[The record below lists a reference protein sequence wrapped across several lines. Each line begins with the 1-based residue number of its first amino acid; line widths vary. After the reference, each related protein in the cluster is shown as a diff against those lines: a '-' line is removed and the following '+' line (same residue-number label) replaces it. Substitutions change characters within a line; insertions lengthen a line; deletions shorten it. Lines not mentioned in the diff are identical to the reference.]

1 MAAPID
7 LSAQAALWFLI
18 ATLPIAFWVIWSD
31 LRAMRIPNRA
41 VLALLAV
48 FVVLGPFLLPLE
60 LFAWQFLHLVVVL
73 LVGITLNAAGV
84 LGAGDA
90 KFAAAAAPFVAR
102 GDIGLV
108 MMLLAIT
115 LAAAFV
121 PHRLAARSPLRHLA
135 PDWESW
141 TRHKAFPMGLSL
153 GSTLSIYLLL
163 GVLYGQ

>member
-1 MAAPID
+1 MWKPPRACCATRSRPIRSISTRPCAALPRSKTTCAADRMAAPID

-73 LVGITLNAAGV
+73 LVGIALNAAGV

-121 PHRLAARSPLRHLA
+121 THRLAARSPL
-135 PDWESW
+135 
-141 TRHKAFPMGLSL
+141 
-153 GSTLSIYLLL
+153 
-163 GVLYGQ
+163 